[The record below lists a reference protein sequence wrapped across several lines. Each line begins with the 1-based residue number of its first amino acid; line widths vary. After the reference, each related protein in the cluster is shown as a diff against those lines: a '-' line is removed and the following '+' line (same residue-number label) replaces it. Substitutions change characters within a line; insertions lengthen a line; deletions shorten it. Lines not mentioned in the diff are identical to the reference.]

1 MKKQA
6 VTPIP
11 SQAVERYAST
21 AQAGLTR
28 AQAAA
33 RAAQHLDNRA
43 QSARTK
49 SISCIVRDNVCTL
62 FNLINLV
69 LAVAILAVGSY
80 KNAMFIG
87 VVLCN
92 MAIGIIQEV
101 RAKRT
106 VDKLSLMSAVKAHVV
121 REGACMD
128 IAREDVVLDDVLALK
143 SGGEVAADALVLEG
157 ACDVNESFVTGEAD
171 AVHKKAGDTLLA
183 GSFVVSGTCR
193 ARVEHVG
200 NDTYIAGISRD
211 AKRLR
216 MATSE
221 IMGTLKKIIKIISIV
236 IIPVGAILLWNQLTM
251 SHNSIQDAVVQ
262 TAAALIGMIP
272 EGLMLLT
279 STVLAVSVVR
289 LSKHKVL
296 VQELYCIENLARV
309 DTLCLDK
316 TGTLTEGVMEVSEV
330 LPLAGQSQSACMRA
344 LAALACACSDKN
356 ATMQAIAQRVGQQSD
371 WSCQLEV
378 PFSSDTKWSGAVFAG
393 RGSYVLGAPE
403 FVLGDM
409 PDALRALV
417 NQCGK
422 TSRVVLLARSDAPIA
437 QGTLPQDMEPLAL
450 VLIQDRIRPQAKDTL
465 AYFAQQDVDIK
476 VISGDNVA
484 TVSGV
489 AARAGIKHWERAVD
503 ASTLTGEEALAEAA
517 ERYCVFGRVTPPQ
530 KKALVAALQ
539 KKGHTVAMTGDGV
552 NDVPALKE
560 ADCSVVMASGSDA
573 ARNIAQLVLMD
584 SNFDA
589 MPRVVAEGR
598 RSVNNIQR
606 SASLFLVKTIYATVL
621 ALLFVFVRMP
631 YPFEPI
637 QMTLVNV
644 VTIGIPSFV
653 LALEPNRARI
663 QGSFLGKVI
672 LRAVPGALTIVCNIT
687 AMLILTGAL
696 DIAIDQYSTM
706 CLALTGFT
714 GLLVVLKNCLP
725 PTPVRMTLFGA
736 MCAAFALG
744 MFILY
749 DLFSLAALTPMLWAL
764 LIGMMAV
771 SALLFVFFTW
781 LFVRRMR

>member
-417 NQCGK
+417 NPVSYTHLDVYKRQTHIRFAPGTWTCLKRSRQDGLVWCRGKSCGGHAGGRDACGAIWRAVRAGHC
-422 TSRVVLLARSDAPIA
+422 RVSW
-437 QGTLPQDMEPLAL
+437 QGGRCAG
-450 VLIQDRIRPQAKDTL
+450 A
-465 AYFAQQDVDIK
+465 AA
-476 VISGDNVA
+476 A
-484 TVSGV
+484 GV
-489 AARAGIKHWERAVD
+489 ADMGGKAH
-503 ASTLTGEEALAEAA
+503 
-517 ERYCVFGRVTPPQ
+517 
-530 KKALVAALQ
+530 KKAMRPFVWPHCFSFFMQ
-539 KKGHTVAMTGDGV
+539 YIPVICP
-552 NDVPALKE
+552 PA
-560 ADCSVVMASGSDA
+560 GT
-573 ARNIAQLVLMD
+573 RFWPGPQIRQ
-584 SNFDA
+584 
-589 MPRVVAEGR
+589 PRWSHR
-598 RSVNNIQR
+598 
-606 SASLFLVKTIYATVL
+606 
-621 ALLFVFVRMP
+621 
-631 YPFEPI
+631 
-637 QMTLVNV
+637 
-644 VTIGIPSFV
+644 
-653 LALEPNRARI
+653 
-663 QGSFLGKVI
+663 
-672 LRAVPGALTIVCNIT
+672 
-687 AMLILTGAL
+687 
-696 DIAIDQYSTM
+696 
-706 CLALTGFT
+706 
-714 GLLVVLKNCLP
+714 
-725 PTPVRMTLFGA
+725 
-736 MCAAFALG
+736 
-744 MFILY
+744 
-749 DLFSLAALTPMLWAL
+749 
-764 LIGMMAV
+764 
-771 SALLFVFFTW
+771 
-781 LFVRRMR
+781 